1 MPEITLL
8 MHNIRSTYNV
18 GAIMRTAEGFG
29 VRQIIF
35 SGYTPY
41 PDLRLADPRSID
53 PRLPHIT
60 ERLTAQIHK
69 TALGAETMLPFS
81 YVADIRQWLAENA
94 NRERLPVIAL
104 EQSVSSTE
112 LNTFLPPVRFAL
124 LLGEEVHGIE
134 PDILARCDHI
144 VEIPM
149 RGAKESF
156 NVSVAAGIALYG
168 LCFSLNITPG

>member
-1 MPEITLL
+1 MSEITLL
-8 MHNIRSTYNV
+8 AHNIRSTYNV

-29 VRQIIF
+29 VKQLVF

-41 PDLRLADPRSID
+41 PDLRLSNPQTTD

-60 ERLTAQIHK
+60 KKLTAQIHK
-69 TALGAETMLPFS
+69 TALGAETMLPFT
-81 YVADIRQWLAENA
+81 YVADIREWLLKNA
-94 NRERLPVIAL
+94 NDKHLPIIAL
-104 EQSVSSTE
+104 EQSASSVA
-112 LNTFLPPVRFAL
+112 LDTFRPPDRFAL
-124 LLGEEVHGIE
+124 LLGEEVYGIE

-168 LCFSLNITPG
+168 LCFPR

>member
-1 MPEITLL
+1 MSEITLL
-8 MHNIRSTYNV
+8 AHNIRSTYNV

-41 PDLRLADPRSID
+41 PDLRLGNPQTID
-53 PRLPHIT
+53 PRLPHLT
-60 ERLTAQIHK
+60 EKLTTQIHK
-69 TALGAETMLPFS
+69 TALGAETMLPFT
-81 YVADIRQWLAENA
+81 YIADIRQWLAENA
-94 NRERLPVIAL
+94 DTKRLPVVAL
-104 EQSVSSTE
+104 EQSASSMA
-112 LNTFLPPVRFAL
+112 LDTFRPPDRFAL
-124 LLGEEVHGIE
+124 LLGEEVYGIE

-168 LCFSLNITPG
+168 LCFPH

>member
-8 MHNIRSTYNV
+8 AHNIRSTYNI

-41 PDLRLADPRSID
+41 PDLRLADPQSND
-53 PRLPHIT
+53 TRLPHIT
-60 ERLTAQIHK
+60 EKLTAQIHK
-69 TALGAETMLPFS
+69 TALGAETMLPFT
-81 YVADIRQWLAENA
+81 YVADIREWLLKNA
-94 NRERLPVIAL
+94 NDEHLPVIAL
-104 EQSVSSTE
+104 EQSASSVA
-112 LNTFLPPVRFAL
+112 LDTFRPPDRFAL
-124 LLGEEVHGIE
+124 LLGEEVYGIE

-149 RGAKESF
+149 WGAKESF

-168 LCFSLNITPG
+168 LCFPR

>member
-81 YVADIRQWLAENA
+81 YVVDIHQWLA
-94 NRERLPVIAL
+94 
-104 EQSVSSTE
+104 
-112 LNTFLPPVRFAL
+112 
-124 LLGEEVHGIE
+124 GECQQGT
-134 PDILARCDHI
+134 LTCDC
-144 VEIPM
+144 P
-149 RGAKESF
+149 RA
-156 NVSVAAGIALYG
+156 VSVEYRAQYVPATNPLCPTPRRGG
-168 LCFSLNITPG
+168 LWH

>member
-41 PDLRLADPRSID
+41 PDLRLADPWSID

-81 YVADIRQWLAENA
+81 YVVDIHQWLAENA
-94 NRERLPVIAL
+94 SRERLPVIAL
-104 EQSVSSTE
+104 EQSASSTE
-112 LNTFLPPVRFAL
+112 LNTFRPPTRFAL
-124 LLGEEVHGIE
+124 LLGEEVYGIE

-149 RGAKESF
+149 QGAKESF

>member
-8 MHNIRSTYNV
+8 AHNIRSTYNI

-41 PDLRLADPRSID
+41 PDLRLADPQSND

-60 ERLTAQIHK
+60 EKLTAQIHK
-69 TALGAETMLPFS
+69 TALGAETMLPFT
-81 YVADIRQWLAENA
+81 YVADIREWLLKNA
-94 NRERLPVIAL
+94 NDEHLPVIAL
-104 EQSVSSTE
+104 EQSASSVA
-112 LNTFLPPVRFAL
+112 LDTFRPPDRFAL
-124 LLGEEVHGIE
+124 LLGEEVYGIE

-149 RGAKESF
+149 WGAKESF

-168 LCFSLNITPG
+168 LCFPR

>member
-8 MHNIRSTYNV
+8 VHNIRSTYNV

-60 ERLTAQIHK
+60 EKLTAQIHK

-94 NRERLPVIAL
+94 NRERFTRDCPRA
-104 EQSVSSTE
+104 
-112 LNTFLPPVRFAL
+112 
-124 LLGEEVHGIE
+124 
-134 PDILARCDHI
+134 
-144 VEIPM
+144 
-149 RGAKESF
+149 
-156 NVSVAAGIALYG
+156 VSVEYRAQYVSATSP
-168 LCFSLNITPG
+168 LCPTPRRGGPWH